1 MARTRS
7 PNYPYIGL
15 PAAIERVR
23 KIYDK
28 EHRNRMSR
36 DVVAKHLGF
45 GSLNG
50 VSLSVISAL
59 GKFGLLESV
68 DNDSQVS
75 Q

>member
-50 VSLSVISAL
+50 VSLSVIS
-59 GKFGLLESV
+59 E
-68 DNDSQVS
+68 
-75 Q
+75 